1 MLVNFMFYSFY
12 RFFCVRSGQ
21 SYIFFYQIWKS
32 GQTGNVTR
40 IASGCREGDKD
51 VIERIFR
58 EQVKLGIPTG
68 SERFHLHLTPDYS
81 KSALP
86 GANFKFFNK
95 PFGLRHWMEEGLNM
109 PQSLPQYADTIFIV
123 LDPDQYIL
131 RPFDSNNFAVT
142 KGDASTWPWHS
153 RRKNDV
159 PRPGEDIVHEG
170 NPMAQMYLFGSNW
183 WSKVQPGLDPIVEA
197 AHVMMQENA
206 AFSGNI
212 RQSSSPLYKTTHAE
226 VERSYVAGPP
236 YVAVGTDMY
245 RLVAVWAAVVVPV
258 YSLTVEHLSE
268 MFAYSVAAIHLS
280 LPHQLSYNFM
290 ISDPPIFDKEGWSAI
305 DAMTPEQVCD
315 PAWRTAPET
324 ISTTQHLPHV
334 LHFCQRYYLGPY
346 FFSKYRL
353 PWNFLTCEQPLLLDP
368 MDQNHSK
375 AISLLYDSSTTP
387 DGTVYALP
395 AWERPRQAFFLCHII
410 GTLNDAATFWK
421 QQHCDPNTTTINLDK
436 VYFVPPDSK
445 K

>member
-1 MLVNFMFYSFY
+1 
-12 RFFCVRSGQ
+12 
-21 SYIFFYQIWKS
+21 
-32 GQTGNVTR
+32 
-40 IASGCREGDKD
+40 
-51 VIERIFR
+51 
-58 EQVKLGIPTG
+58 
-68 SERFHLHLTPDYS
+68 LHLTPDYS

-86 GANFKFFNK
+86 GSTFKFFNK

-109 PQSLPQYADTIFIV
+109 PLSLPQYADTIIIV

-142 KGDASTWPWHS
+142 KGKTSTWPWHN
-153 RRKNDV
+153 RRKNDA
-159 PRPGEDIVHEG
+159 RRQGEDIVQEG

-183 WSKVQPGLDPIVEA
+183 WSKVHPGLGPIVQA
-197 AHVMMQENA
+197 ANEMMQQNT
-206 AFSGNI
+206 AFSGSKH
-212 RQSSSPLYKTTHAE
+212 QSSPLYTMTDAE

-258 YSLTVEHLSE
+258 YALTVEHLSE
-268 MFAYSVAAIHLS
+268 MFAYSVAAIHLA

-290 ISDPPIFDKEGWSAI
+290 ISHPPIFDKEGWAAI
-305 DAMTPEQVCD
+305 DALSPKEVCD
-315 PAWRTAPET
+315 PALRTAPET
-324 ISTTQHLPHV
+324 TSAAQHLPQV

-368 MDQNHSK
+368 MEQNHAQ

-387 DGTVYALP
+387 DGTFYSLP
-395 AWERPRQAFFLCHII
+395 EWERGRQAFILCHII

-421 QQHCDPNTTTINLDK
+421 QQHCHPNTTTINLEK
-436 VYFVPPDSK
+436 VYFVPRDPGK
-445 K
+445 